1 MRMIGRLTT
10 AAMMLACLA
19 VAGLAQDSTQVLR
32 QNDPGVTAPGLVK
45 DVKPVYTDEAKEAG
59 IQGVVELEAVVLTD
73 GTVGDITITRSLDRK
88 YGLDQQAILA
98 LKQWVFSPGK
108 KDGKAVPVA
117 VTIEMTFTLK

>member
-1 MRMIGRLTT
+1 MSLIGRLI
-10 AAMMLACLA
+10 AAATIVACLA
-19 VAGLAQDSTQVLR
+19 AAGFAQDSTQVLR

-59 IQGVVELEAVVLTD
+59 IQGTVELEAVVLTD
-73 GTVGDITITRSLDRK
+73 GTVGDITVTRSLDRK

-98 LKQWVFSPGK
+98 MKQWLFSPGK

-117 VTIEMTFTLK
+117 ITVEMTFTIK